1 MGWCVRERE
10 RERLR
15 ERERERERVLNSISE
30 VSTLEHPAAHT
41 QIRANACAHAFARIC
56 VCAAHA
62 LCHVAA
68 RKRDSEMSA
77 TRELKKYGNIKHAI
91 SLIRSDVFIA
101 HAKSESVS
109 CTRSLRPHTLVA

>member
-1 MGWCVRERE
+1 MKGSKRERERE

-41 QIRANACAHAFARIC
+41 HRQD
-56 VCAAHA
+56 
-62 LCHVAA
+62 AA